1 MSEQE
6 KLKGK
11 KERIKEELTEEGT
24 RDFLTGKSEKDI
36 LSEIEAKGEPVGLNS
51 EEIWNKIRQDTG
63 DIYMKKEQDTA
74 SSNVANLKTQQIYD
88 DAIERLAKGDDPENV
103 LLETDDKLL
112 KAGLDEKKRD
122 QVIDKIFNFSQLP
135 EEEKPDEVLLK
146 ETGDTIRLP
155 QLDTGLDDIDPVKI
169 PKNKTDILPSKEKPL
184 FTEQDRILS
193 KELDQDT
200 SSGPLS
206 AMENLLNKKDSL
218 IVETRKLSDFIKQVR
233 VCVMTVP
240 LYIRKLDIETL
251 LYKYLSAE
259 NQGRFRRIFIF
270 GWEEQRNTEDYKS
283 FNQLIE
289 INQAVENSLM
299 IIRDVKTFNIFA
311 ADVLKGVSRNYFII
325 FLDGLVTREDLSV
338 IENVTSGPALIYP
351 EFVDVKVNLDR
362 NIDVSVITESSHTDY
377 YRNELAKYYIKPEV
391 GIKEIYSDMSDQ
403 KNVINIGRKI
413 LNIDLQ
419 NLKNGLAVPGVSLN
433 ECLKRSPKFRNL
445 ITRVLSNSD
454 SRILVK
460 MIPGI
465 FGLESF
471 SFMYSLLK
479 KKPIKPVFIYG
490 TETFQSKRIKIESI
504 PETGPC
510 LVVTDF
516 ILVDTLIPKNIEKF
530 YIVGGG
536 EHTDMETLIDIMKVS
551 NYTRDKYPRNLEIM
565 NFLATLN
572 NDETKTIDYID
583 YDKFQD
589 TITKVL
595 SNMNYLKDNSLPV
608 KIEGKTLTVRMDA

>member
-1 MSEQE
+1 MSGQE

-11 KERIKEELTEEGT
+11 KERTKEELIEEGT

-36 LSEIEAKGEPVGLNS
+36 KDEIEAKGEPLGLNT
-51 EEIWNKIRQDTG
+51 EEIWNTIRQDTG
-63 DIYMKKEQDTA
+63 DIYMKKEQDTT
-74 SSNVANLKTQQIYD
+74 SSTVANLKTQQIYD

-103 LLETDDKLL
+103 LLETDDKLT

-122 QVIDKIFNFSQLP
+122 DVINKIFNLSGLE
-135 EEEKPDEVLLK
+135 EEEKPNEVLLK

-155 QLDTGLDDIDPVKI
+155 QLDTGLDDIDPIRI

-193 KELDQDT
+193 RELDQGETTGTLDK
-200 SSGPLS
+200 L
-206 AMENLLNKKDSL
+206 ENLLNKKDSL
-218 IVETRKLSDFIKQVR
+218 IIETRKLSDFIKQVR

-283 FNQLIE
+283 FNELIE

-311 ADVLKGVSRNYFII
+311 ADVLKGVPRNYFII

-362 NIDVSVITESSHTDY
+362 NIDVSVITESSHSDY
-377 YRNELAKYYIKPEV
+377 YRNQLAKYYIKPEV

-445 ITRVLSNSD
+445 ITRILSNSD

-479 KKPIKPVFIYG
+479 KKPIKPVFIYAN
-490 TETFQSKRIKIESI
+490 ETFQSKRIKIESI

-530 YIVGGG
+530 YIAGGG
-536 EHTDMETLIDIMKVS
+536 EYTDMETLIDILKVS
-551 NYTRDKYPRNLEIM
+551 NYTRDKYPRILEVM
-565 NFLATLN
+565 NFLTILN
-572 NDETKTIDYID
+572 NEETKTIDYID

-595 SNMNYLKDNSLPV
+595 SNMKYLKDVSLPI
-608 KIEGKTLTVRMDA
+608 KIEGKTLTVRMDG

>member
-11 KERIKEELTEEGT
+11 KERIKEELIEEGT

-63 DIYMKKEQDTA
+63 DVYMKKEQDTT

-311 ADVLKGVSRNYFII
+311 ADVLKGVPRNYFII